1 MNEFLKAI
9 AKSLTSSGFRHSLK
23 FQHER
28 IIGAIDKR
36 QSIGQNS
43 YLDPSVQVLGWKN
56 VKIGRNSVVSEDTWI
71 NVNHRKSDVLSLV
84 IGNHCFIG
92 RRNFFSSGNL
102 IKIGD
107 YGLTAPDCKF
117 LGSNHIYDSPVV
129 PYITSGTTEDGVIE
143 IGANCMLGAGVTI
156 LKGVKIGY
164 GSIIGAATVV
174 NRDMPPLSIVV
185 GNPGRIIKRFDMQL
199 QAWVNINDYP
209 ENGDQFL
216 LTESEYLEIL
226 NKTTF
231 DMKHLRIASSQRF
244 GDL

>member
-1 MNEFLKAI
+1 MNEFLKAT

-23 FQHER
+23 IQHER
-28 IIGAIDKR
+28 IMGAIAKR
-36 QSIGQNS
+36 QNIGQNS

-56 VKIGRNSVVSEDTWI
+56 VKIGQNSVVSEDTWI
-71 NVNHRKSDVLSLV
+71 NVNHRKPETFSLI

-92 RRNFFSSGNL
+92 RRNFFTSGNH

-107 YGLTAPDCKF
+107 YCLTGIDCKF
-117 LGSNHIYDSPVV
+117 LGSGHVYHSPFV
-129 PYITSGTTEDGVIE
+129 PYITSGTTEDGAIE
-143 IGANCMLGAGVTI
+143 IGANCWLGADVTI

-174 NRDMPPLSIVV
+174 KQDVPPLSIVV

-199 QAWVNINDYP
+199 QAWINVTDYP
-209 ENGDQFL
+209 VNGDQFL
-216 LTESEYLEIL
+216 LAESEYLEVL

-231 DMKHLRIASSQRF
+231 NMRHLRIASSQRF